1 MTAKPPLEVCPVCG
15 SSDLYYETGGYTGKK
30 YHCKNCG
37 YIGPLVVEADE
48 EMAKAIKEDYEGG
61 KKADGDKPLDQ

>member
-1 MTAKPPLEVCPVCG
+1 MSSKPPLEVCPVCG
-15 SSDLYYETGGYTGKK
+15 SSDLYYETGGYTGQK

-48 EMAKAIKEDYEGG
+48 AMAKAIKEDYEQ
-61 KKADGDKPLDQ
+61 KKNIE